1 MQNMTNPSRVALLAL
16 VMICA
21 SASTTAFEVGN
32 QIEFHGYGD
41 LTYVRSN
48 VDATGQRLG
57 ARQTDHDVSFVAT
70 WQVDERT
77 KLWAQ
82 LGKNREVSWGHVDWV
97 FVDYQTASGQ
107 TWRLGKIPL
116 TFGLHSDARDVQAL
130 RPSASLPLVYAENL
144 ALVDESITGASG
156 KQRFDWGSQSA
167 TVEAYAAT
175 VLTSDG
181 NARVRGPVG
190 GARVIIETPLEGL
203 TLRASGYRGR
213 FAMSPGDQQR
223 NKYGWAVSARF
234 AGERLD
240 LQAELARGFAFD
252 HGVSAWYAQAAYTL
266 DANWQAMAR
275 IEQAVTDT
283 AQSSDDA
290 YRERR
295 LTLGLAY
302 TINQYLGLRLEQRF
316 HRGYASMV
324 AGEVLEAGQG
334 RQRWTS
340 TLMSVNYLF

>member
-1 MQNMTNPSRVALLAL
+1 MCNVSRIALLTIL
-16 VMICA
+16 VACA
-21 SASTTAFEVGN
+21 STSATAFEVGD
-32 QIEFHGYGD
+32 QFEFHGYGD
-41 LTYVRSN
+41 LTQTWSN

-70 WQVDERT
+70 WQIDERT

-82 LGKNREVSWGHVDWV
+82 LGKNREVNWGHLDWV
-97 FVDYQTASGQ
+97 FVDYHAPSGQ
-107 TWRLGKIPL
+107 TWRLGQFPL
-116 TFGLHSDARDVQAL
+116 PFGLHNDARDVQAL

-144 ALVDESITGASG
+144 ALVDESVTGASV
-156 KQRFDWGSQSA
+156 KHRFDWGARSA
-167 TVEAYAAT
+167 TVEAYAAK
-175 VLTSDG
+175 VLNSDG
-181 NARVRGPVG
+181 SERMRGPVG

-213 FAMSPGDQQR
+213 FAMSPGDQQST
-223 NKYGWAVSARF
+223 KYGWVISARF

-266 DANWQAMAR
+266 DADWQAVAR

-302 TINQYLGLRLEQRF
+302 TINQHLGLRLEQRF
-316 HRGYASMV
+316 HRGYASVV
-324 AGEVLEAGQG
+324 ADEILEAGQG
-334 RQRWTS
+334 RHRWTS
-340 TLMSVNYLF
+340 TLLSVNYQF